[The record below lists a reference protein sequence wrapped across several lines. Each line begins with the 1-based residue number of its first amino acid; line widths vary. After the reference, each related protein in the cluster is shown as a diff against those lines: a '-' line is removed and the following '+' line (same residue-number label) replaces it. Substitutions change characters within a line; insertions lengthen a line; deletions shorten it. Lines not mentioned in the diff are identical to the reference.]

1 MDMHKSSKR
10 IAGTYQKNGKRAFDY
25 SYISKEDAD
34 QKAKLKWEQKY
45 GSHSQPSNQNREVET
60 VHDLAVTL
68 YLPTIKNRAINTFHG
83 YWRDSYKR
91 HIEEAIGPLPF
102 GELRKFHIVSFLNT
116 LPSYPA
122 RMKAKI
128 VLRCIVQESIE
139 NGVPMNITPEAIR
152 GINIGKKP
160 PRATLR
166 IANSDV
172 KRAAAIC
179 PPDMVLPLYIVTT
192 LGIRKGE
199 LIAIKNSS
207 LDREKMMLH
216 IDRQRLKNGTLAL
229 PKGGRSRSIE
239 VSPDFIAM
247 VDAHADLDSE
257 WMMTHGEEP
266 WSHSAIGR
274 EWRKLGFEKG
284 VGPHQLRHLA
294 ATYFA
299 NNVGLLQAQKVLG
312 HAHATTTDS
321 YTHVEGV
328 NTKEAVRLSTK
339 QWESVV
345 NSKN

>member
-1 MDMHKSSKR
+1 MGKSSKR
-10 IAGTYQKNGKRAFDY
+10 IQGTYQKNGKRVSDY
-25 SYISKEDAD
+25 SYLSREDANN
-34 QKAKLKWEQKY
+34 KAKAKWEQKY
-45 GSHSQPSNQNREVET
+45 GSQSPQPNQNREVET

-68 YLPTIKNRAINTFHG
+68 YLPTVKTRAINTFHG
-83 YWRDSYKR
+83 YWRDCYKR
-91 HIEEAIGPLPF
+91 HIELALGSMKFPD
-102 GELRKFHIVSFLNT
+102 LRKFHIVEFLNT

-128 VLRCIVQESIE
+128 VLRCIVEESID
-139 NGVPMNITPEAIR
+139 NGVPMNVTPEAIR
-152 GINIGKKP
+152 GIKIGKKP
-160 PRATLR
+160 PKATLR
-166 IANSDV
+166 IANADV
-172 KRAAAIC
+172 KRAAMLC

-199 LIAIKNSS
+199 LIAIKNSA
-207 LDREKMMLH
+207 LDRESGLLH

-229 PKGGRSRSIE
+229 PKGGKTRSIE
-239 VSPDFIAM
+239 VSEEFIAM

-257 WMMTHGEEP
+257 WMMTHDGKP

-274 EWRKLGFEKG
+274 EWRKLGFEHG

-312 HAHATTTDS
+312 HAHATTTDG

-328 NTKEAVRLSTK
+328 NTGEAVRMSTK
-339 QWESVV
+339 QWESVI